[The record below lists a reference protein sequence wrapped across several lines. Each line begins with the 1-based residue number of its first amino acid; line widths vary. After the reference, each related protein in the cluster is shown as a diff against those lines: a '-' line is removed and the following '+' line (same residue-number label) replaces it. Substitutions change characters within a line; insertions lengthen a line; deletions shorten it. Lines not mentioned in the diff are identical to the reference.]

1 MSTYRVTSA
10 NLYTY
15 NKQAAAALD
24 SIAAKQGDDGRW
36 VTVLTEAHRF
46 GKGEGS
52 GMIGR
57 RLGGTEYGL
66 PWDGRRENRG
76 RSEVKVVVGPGVK
89 VKSNDVFQLSDRVT
103 GSKAADKFWHD
114 RWAVEVVTEDGWVF
128 IGYHGNAVVV
138 SKVTGKPLDNPGARQ
153 SAKGMGVLEAR
164 VRKHVQAG
172 RKVVVAGD
180 GNVSQRS
187 KWHAAPG
194 VALTEAG
201 LSDQRFHRVDFTAT
215 NAQIRQ
221 HNTFNVPGA
230 DHEGMWADIRN
241 TQGGDM
247 GAKDYR
253 RADATAQWFADDY
266 PGSSIKPNVLVLH
279 TTEGASWPD
288 YSGGA
293 SAPTYTAMPQGDGLS
308 WRQHFPETMSA
319 RALRNEA
326 GGVETNTLNCIQVEL
341 VGTCAPGTRDA
352 WVKAGKRQGVDFVYW
367 PEASDALLQS
377 LAHFI
382 ADLHKRRGL
391 KLQAPK
397 FLAYPASYGASP
409 VRFSFAQWR
418 RFYGICGH
426 QHVPENSH
434 GDPGALNI
442 EKVLRYAVA
451 LAYPKAKGTRL
462 EKQREV
468 IEGALVE
475 LDKASPKRSRLHD
488 MVAAIRAALKKG
500 PTK

>member
-1 MSTYRVTSA
+1 MYRTVSA

-89 VKSNDVFQLSDRVT
+89 VKSNDVFQLSERVT

-172 RKVVVAGD
+172 RRVVVAGD

-241 TQGGDM
+241 TQGGDDVDNIPDPLERITFRGKTM
-247 GAKDYR
+247 DRKTAAALAVAERRLGYELTVTQGAYN
-253 RADATAQWFADDY
+253 A
-266 PGSSIKPNVLVLH
+266 GGV
-279 TTEGASWPD
+279 
-288 YSGGA
+288 GA
-293 SAPTYTAMPQGDGLS
+293 SAGTHD
-308 WRQHFPETMSA
+308 R
-319 RALRNEA
+319 
-326 GGVETNTLNCIQVEL
+326 GGVIDL
-341 VGTCAPGTRDA
+341 AKFDA
-352 WVKAGKRQGVDFVYW
+352 DNKV
-367 PEASDALLQS
+367 
-377 LAHFI
+377 
-382 ADLHKRRGL
+382 
-391 KLQAPK
+391 
-397 FLAYPASYGASP
+397 
-409 VRFSFAQWR
+409 
-418 RFYGICGH
+418 
-426 QHVPENSH
+426 
-434 GDPGALNI
+434 
-442 EKVLRYAVA
+442 KVLRDLGFAAWRRLPSQGPWPEHIHAVMVGHQD
-451 LAYPKAKGTRL
+451 LAPAAAEQVIDYKAGLNGLATKAPDSNTYRPDVEPFNFAKAWRDDLLRQRISGIQARRKKLLDQISGLRQKITYKG
-462 EKQREV
+462 
-468 IEGALVE
+468 G
-475 LDKASPKRSRLHD
+475 
-488 MVAAIRAALKKG
+488 KK
-500 PTK
+500 K